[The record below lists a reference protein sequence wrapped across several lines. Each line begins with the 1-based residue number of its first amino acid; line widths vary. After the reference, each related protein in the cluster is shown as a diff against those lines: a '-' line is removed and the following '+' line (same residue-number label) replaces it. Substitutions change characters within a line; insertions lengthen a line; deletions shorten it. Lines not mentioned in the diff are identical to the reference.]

1 MWFNQPMTVRSLQP
15 RLAVLIDGDSPSP
28 GIADELFAQVARLG
42 QASIRRIYA
51 DFARPQMKAWSDAM
65 IRHAIVPHQQS
76 QNTPGKNATD
86 IAMVIDAMD
95 VLHAGLVD
103 GFCIVS
109 SDGDFTRLAARI
121 REHGL
126 MVYGFGAK
134 PAPESFRKACG
145 AFFELE
151 VPPPEPQHEYPQPK
165 PVSAL
170 RADLS
175 VPHALLHMIQAA
187 IGEIDGEDGW
197 IALSALGLK
206 LNQRH
211 PGYKNG
217 IQGAKKLVTL
227 VRSTHAF
234 DLEERS
240 EKGWWIRPIRAIA
253 ATNGNAQSAR
263 GPR

>member
-1 MWFNQPMTVRSLQP
+1 MTVRSPQP

-42 QASIRRIYA
+42 QASIRRIYG
-51 DFARPQMKAWSDAM
+51 DFSRPQIKAWADAM
-65 IRHAIVPHQQS
+65 TRHAIVPHQQS

-86 IAMVIDAMD
+86 IALVIDAMD
-95 VLHAGLVD
+95 VLHAGLID

-134 PAPESFRKACG
+134 QAPESFRKACG

-151 VPPPEPQHEYPQPK
+151 LPPPEPQLERLQPK
-165 PVSAL
+165 PAPVPKAGLSA
-170 RADLS
+170 
-175 VPHALLHMIQAA
+175 PHKLLHMIHAA
-187 IGEIDGEDGW
+187 ISEIDGEDGW
-197 IALSALGLK
+197 IALSVLGLK

-211 PGYKNG
+211 PGYKNE
-217 IQGAKKLVTL
+217 IQGAKKLATL
-227 VRSTHAF
+227 VRNTQAF
-234 DLEERS
+234 DLEERT

-253 ATNGNAQSAR
+253 ATNGNAQSAH